1 MLCSADVT
9 EHMHN
14 PKMLQSWLT
23 DSVGKA
29 IESNFSH
36 YLHRKTNKHAC
47 STAVLIF
54 IVFM

>member
-9 EHMHN
+9 EYMHN

-23 DSVGKA
+23 DNVGKA

-36 YLHRKTNKHAC
+36 YLHRRGLLTW
-47 STAVLIF
+47 
-54 IVFM
+54 